1 MKLNKTLIIFL
12 IGFIVST
19 TSFSQNYTEKDTLT
33 VDDFHFTVERTFVNK
48 SMWSIPYR
56 YQEEGL
62 ECLTVK
68 LTIETLNPKVK
79 SIDPNVICLVDDNNK
94 LRIRPSGIFYFK
106 KDKRVY
112 LKSKPVNTNYDSY
125 KEFSLKD
132 YTDFEAEIYKT
143 NMLGLR
149 KKKIKESVQQL
160 KEIPFKIKKITY
172 YLDFPVKEGY
182 TNGKLFFKDK
192 EIIAH

>member
-48 SMWSIPYR
+48 SMWNIPYR

-79 SIDPNVICLVDDNNK
+79 SIDPNVICLIDDNNK
-94 LRIRPSGIFYFK
+94 LRMG
-106 KDKRVY
+106 
-112 LKSKPVNTNYDSY
+112 
-125 KEFSLKD
+125 
-132 YTDFEAEIYKT
+132 A
-143 NMLGLR
+143 
-149 KKKIKESVQQL
+149 
-160 KEIPFKIKKITY
+160 
-172 YLDFPVKEGY
+172 
-182 TNGKLFFKDK
+182 
-192 EIIAH
+192 